1 MLLTAMR
8 GLLAHAFPIFIAQ
21 IASVG
26 MMVVDTVVLGHVS
39 PEDLAAVAIGGGI
52 HVSVVFA
59 LVGIVQAVAPMVAHL
74 HGARREGEVIEVLQ
88 RGLLLALLL
97 SLPGILILRHPG
109 FVMGMAEM
117 DGAVAAKVR
126 DYLSLLAWA
135 LPASLCYRTFY
146 AFFNA
151 MGKPRVLM
159 MIGLGALA
167 VHAVLAW
174 SLATGAWAGEALGVL
189 GCAWSN
195 LLIGWVACLAAWL
208 YMLFGPFRHLALF
221 ARWHAPRWSVWRE
234 MLRLGLPMGFSNL
247 VEITAFTLVALFV
260 AELGA
265 SVVAGHRIVANLS
278 ALTYMVPLS
287 LGIATMSAVGQALGA
302 RDWRVAHANV
312 RAGMVLAGA
321 ISSLLGLTLW
331 LAAEPLV
338 ATYTDAPEVRAVAF
352 GLIGYVAVYQFF
364 DALQTIAGH
373 VLRAY
378 RITFVPMLLQTFC
391 FWGVGLAGGTWLCYH
406 WHPPMGAAGFWLAAV
421 LSLVFVAAT
430 LLPLL
435 RKAMQ
440 VTESTP

>member
-1 MLLTAMR
+1 MR

-26 MMVVDTVVLGHVS
+26 MMVVDTAVLGHVS

-52 HVSVVFA
+52 HVSVLFA

-74 HGARREGEVIEVLQ
+74 HGARREGEVVEVLQ
-88 RGLLLALLL
+88 QGLLLALLL
-97 SLPGILILRHPG
+97 CLPGILILRHPG

-135 LPASLCYRTFY
+135 LPSSLCYRTFY

-159 MIGLGALA
+159 LIGLAALA
-167 VHAVLAW
+167 VHGVLAW
-174 SLATGAWAGEALGVL
+174 GLAAAGWAGEPLGVL

-195 LLIGWVACLAAWL
+195 LLIGWAACLVAWL
-208 YMLFGPFRHLALF
+208 YLLLGPFRHLGLF
-221 ARWHAPRWSVWRE
+221 KRWYAPRWLLWRE

-302 RDWRVAHANV
+302 RDMRAAHANV
-312 RAGMVLAGA
+312 RAGMVLAGL
-321 ISSLLGLTLW
+321 ISCLLGLTLW
-331 LAAEPLV
+331 LAAEPLA
-338 ATYTDAPEVRAVAF
+338 ATYTDAPEVRAVAL

-391 FWGVGLAGGTWLCYH
+391 FWGVGLAGGAWLCYR
-406 WHPPMGAAGFWLAAV
+406 WSPPLGAAGFWLAAV

-440 VTESTP
+440 VTESTL